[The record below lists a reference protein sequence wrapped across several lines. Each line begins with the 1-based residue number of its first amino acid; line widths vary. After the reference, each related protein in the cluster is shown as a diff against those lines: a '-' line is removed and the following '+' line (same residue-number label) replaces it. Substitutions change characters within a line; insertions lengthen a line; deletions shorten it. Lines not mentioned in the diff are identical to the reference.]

1 MEKLLPV
8 LKFDLILSDDKDGAK
23 FNIFCRRAIMNKLDG
38 LLEFATVVDSGGFTA
53 AAEVLG
59 VSASYVSRRVSA
71 LEERLGVRLL
81 HRTTRKVNLTDI
93 GAIYHERA
101 LAILAEIDDLEDDI
115 ADQQRLAVGSIRI
128 SAGGVFAERFLAR
141 ALAAFAARH
150 PRIRIRLDIDD
161 RKVDL
166 VAEGY
171 DLAIRHGTPGDP
183 DLIARRLTMRRMRVC
198 GSPAYFA
205 HMGRPETP
213 HDLRNFDCLTHH
225 QLPWRF
231 QAKGGEPF
239 EVDVES
245 RWSSNSGTALIEAA
259 LAGLGLTRL
268 ANIYVDELLG
278 RDELEAVLVD
288 YELEPSV
295 THIVYPSRQRLPY
308 RMRLLIDFLV
318 DWFDHDRAEQSL

>member
-1 MEKLLPV
+1 
-8 LKFDLILSDDKDGAK
+8 
-23 FNIFCRRAIMNKLDG
+23 MNKLDG

-53 AAEVLG
+53 AAETLG

-81 HRTTRKVNLTDI
+81 HRTTRRVNLTDI

-101 LAILAEIDDLEDDI
+101 LAILEEIDNLEDDI

-141 ALAAFAARH
+141 ALAEFAARH
-150 PRIRIRLDIDD
+150 PRIRVRLDIDD

-198 GSPAYFA
+198 GAPAYFELK
-205 HMGRPETP
+205 GRPETP
-213 HDLRNFDCLTHH
+213 QDLRNFDCLTHH

-231 QAKGGEPF
+231 QAKGGETF
-239 EVDVES
+239 EVEVES
-245 RWSSNSGTALIEAA
+245 RLSSNSGTALIEAA
-259 LAGLGLTRL
+259 QAGLGLTRL
-268 ANIYVDELLG
+268 ANIYMDEWLEKG
-278 RDELEAVLVD
+278 ELEAVLID

-318 DWFDHDRAEQSL
+318 ARFDRDNVERPL